1 MNFKEELRIRTDYAD
16 NVIKEFLPEE
26 EGFNKELC
34 EAMNYSVNA
43 GGKRLRPILLHTFY
57 RLFGGD
63 LDIVKPCMAAY
74 EMLHTYSLVHDDL
87 PAIDNDNYRR
97 GMPTTHARF
106 GEATAILAGDGLLH
120 QAYETFIKIF
130 DTEIST
136 RTVKALKIFGDKTGI
151 NGMLGGQS
159 ADVLHTGEIISDELL
174 YYIYEKKTGALI
186 EGAMLTGSVL
196 AGCNDEDLAKIKR
209 AGELVGLA
217 FQIKDDILDI
227 YGNEKEIGKPLHSD
241 EKNNKKTYITINGI
255 EKSEHDIAVMS
266 EEACDIVSSLGND
279 VEERDFIIKLIKYLT
294 DRTY

>member
-1 MNFKEELRIRTDYAD
+1 MKILLKVWMRMNFKEELRIRTDYAD
-16 NVIKEFLPEE
+16 NVIKEFLPKE

-57 RLFGGD
+57 KLFGGD
-63 LDIVKPCMAAY
+63 SDIVKPCMAAY

-159 ADVLHTGEIISDELL
+159 ADVLHTGEVISDELL
-174 YYIYEKKTGALI
+174 YYIYEKKQ
-186 EGAMLTGSVL
+186 
-196 AGCNDEDLAKIKR
+196 
-209 AGELVGLA
+209 GL
-217 FQIKDDILDI
+217 
-227 YGNEKEIGKPLHSD
+227 
-241 EKNNKKTYITINGI
+241 
-255 EKSEHDIAVMS
+255 
-266 EEACDIVSSLGND
+266 
-279 VEERDFIIKLIKYLT
+279 
-294 DRTY
+294 

>member
-43 GGKRLRPILLHTFY
+43 GGKRLRPILLHSFY

-63 LDIVKPCMAAY
+63 SDIVKPCMAAY

-159 ADVLHTGEIISDELL
+159 ADVLHTGELISDELL

-186 EGAMLTGSVL
+186 EGAMLTGSAL
-196 AGCNDEDLAKIKR
+196 AGCNDEDLVKIKR

-241 EKNNKKTYITINGI
+241 EKNNKVTYVTFEGLD
-255 EKSEHDIAVMS
+255 KASK
-266 EEACDIVSSLGND
+266 D
-279 VEERDFIIKLIKYLT
+279 VETISKEAEKLLDSFEGDKEFLKGLFEYLIH
-294 DRTY
+294 REK